1 MPDLTSTTPE
11 IQKTKPVKKTNVPA
25 ADIDFGNLGNAVS
38 AKWATSPW
46 LSLLWITAPEFAAK
60 TANYYSTLDARMK
73 KGGSRPQVTKALKE
87 VEKKIDE
94 GVLNVKNYIVE
105 KYKKDNAKSYYP
117 SFGIL
122 QIGKKYSLPFDQDGR
137 SKALELL
144 VEAIDDNGFSDKQ
157 YGIQFWTAIQ
167 TEYDTLL
174 DTASATDST
183 ISSKV
188 GDKNVLKKEIKK
200 ALNSII
206 AVIRG
211 NYPDTYKAELRNWG
225 FQKEKY

>member
-1 MPDLTSTTPE
+1 MSDLTMPTTAN
-11 IQKTKPVKKTNVPA
+11 QKPKPVKKTNVPKV
-25 ADIDFGNLGNAVS
+25 DIDFGNLANTVS
-38 AKWATSPW
+38 AKWTTSPW
-46 LSLLWITAPEFAAK
+46 LTLQWLTAPEFATK
-60 TANYYSTLDARMK
+60 TANYYGTLDTRMK
-73 KGGSRPQVTKALKE
+73 KGGTRPQLTKALQV

-94 GVLNVKNYIVE
+94 GIQNVKNYIVE

-117 SFGIL
+117 SFGIV
-122 QIGKKYSLPFDQDGR
+122 QKGSSFALPKDQDGR
-137 SKALELL
+137 SKGLELL
-144 VEAIDDNGFSDKQ
+144 VEAIVENGFGDKQ
-157 YGIQFWTAIQ
+157 YGTKFWEAIQ

-174 DTASATDST
+174 ETASTTDST

-211 NYPDTYKAELRNWG
+211 NYPDTYQAELRNWG